1 MSVWPSIFLYA
12 KNTQNLGKQGC
23 QCQCLFQWPAT
34 SYCHQRS
41 GPSLLADTDPSNSD
55 TTMFVCVG
63 RVCARVREGAC
74 ACMCAFV
81 RDVFAIYDNNI

>member
-1 MSVWPSIFLYA
+1 MSVWPSIFFICEKHSKPRETGLPA
-12 KNTQNLGKQGC
+12 C

-41 GPSLLADTDPSNSD
+41 GPSLLADTDPLNSD
-55 TTMFVCVG
+55 TTMC
-63 RVCARVREGAC
+63 VCARVREGAW